1 MAKTITPIVPRDK
14 TREAHATFDR
24 TRCAAWLAA
33 TGNRPRSKVG
43 IVDQE
48 TTALLKSPQP
58 VEKRAKPNP
67 GIACD
72 VHPVE
77 DV

>member
-1 MAKTITPIVPRDK
+1 MADSNPLVPRDK
-14 TREAHATFDR
+14 TREAHATFDK

-33 TGNRPRSKVG
+33 TGNRPKTKDGLVAQKEVA
-43 IVDQE
+43 I
-48 TTALLKSPQP
+48 LKSPQP

-67 GIACD
+67 GVSCD

-77 DV
+77 ET